1 MAAKASAGKFYEGLG
16 GQEGGNNAVE
26 KVKAF
31 QAKLNQQLQVL
42 LDKSTPKPLERWLLL
57 AAIVLIY
64 FIRTFLL
71 RGFYIVTYALGIYN
85 LNLLIGFISPQIDP
99 ETEGDGPQLPTKSD
113 QEFKPFV
120 RRLPEFKF
128 WYVTAE
134 KHHHKLLAPNLT
146 PHCCSH
152 SCSLHHCPALP
163 YAALLSPAPA
173 DERSPLSFI
182 NPSFDSRPR
191 GFHPSRSFHPAQNC
205 FQTFRRAA
213 MKSVLIGFTMTF
225 FPMFDLPVFWPV
237 LLLYWIMLFTV
248 TMKKQI
254 KHMIKHKY
262 VPFSFG
268 KKKYN
273 TGAAKK

>member
-128 WYVTAE
+128 W
-134 KHHHKLLAPNLT
+134 
-146 PHCCSH
+146 
-152 SCSLHHCPALP
+152 
-163 YAALLSPAPA
+163 
-173 DERSPLSFI
+173 
-182 NPSFDSRPR
+182 
-191 GFHPSRSFHPAQNC
+191 
-205 FQTFRRAA
+205 RAA